1 MLQAYRILASKRA
14 GARLSEEEIRAV
26 AQGASDGSWTEGQ
39 LAAFLMAAAI
49 RGLDAEETRALT
61 VAMLESGERWGLAK
75 EVPDLADKHS
85 TGGVGD
91 KVSLVLA
98 PLLASCGV
106 PIAMLAG
113 RGLGH
118 TAGTIDKLEAVP
130 GVRIGFDRESCLA
143 TIARC
148 GFAIGGAT
156 GSIAPADKRLYA
168 IRDTTATID
177 SLPLIVASILSKK
190 LALGAAAVVFD
201 VKCGSG
207 AFLPEPEQ
215 ARELARHLVGTA
227 RALGTASSALLTD
240 VSQPLGRFTGHAA
253 EVNEALAALAG
264 DGPPDLME
272 VTYRL
277 AEEAAHLVGRPL
289 ERQELEGAIAGGKAR
304 ETMLAWAA
312 HQGADRAWIDRPELP
327 LAPVVRPVLASRS
340 GTLAAIDTR
349 QVGQLVGDAGAGR
362 QRPDDA
368 IDHGV
373 AHESLVRLGEPCSE
387 GQELARVYLRRDD
400 PDLLRRFTACYT
412 VGEAGEAPPLIL
424 SQG

>member
-1 MLQAYRILASKRA
+1 MLHAYRILASKRA
-14 GARLSEEEIRAV
+14 GERLSAEELRAV
-26 AQGASDGSWTEGQ
+26 ALGASDGSWTEGQ

-49 RGLDAEETRALT
+49 RGLDGEETRALT
-61 VAMLESGERWGLAK
+61 VAMLESGERWELAR
-75 EVPDLADKHS
+75 EIPDLADKHS

-106 PIAMLAG
+106 PVAMLAG

-118 TAGTIDKLEAVP
+118 TAGTIDKLEAIP
-130 GVRIGFDRESCLA
+130 GVRIGFDRASCLA
-143 TIARC
+143 TLARC
-148 GFAIGGAT
+148 GLAIGGAT

-168 IRDTTATID
+168 LRDTTATID

-201 VKCGSG
+201 VKCGNG

-215 ARELARHLVGTA
+215 ARELARHLVTTA
-227 RALGTASSALLTD
+227 RSLGTASSAILTD

-253 EVNEALAALAG
+253 EVNEAMAALAG
-264 DGPPDLME
+264 AGPSDLME
-272 VTYRL
+272 VTSRL
-277 AEEAAHLVGRPL
+277 AEEAARLVGRPL
-289 ERQELEGAIAGGKAR
+289 ARRDLEEAIASGKAHGK
-304 ETMLAWAA
+304 MLAWAS
-312 HQGADRAWIDRPELP
+312 HQGAERSWLDRPELP

-340 GTLAAIDTR
+340 GILAAIDTR
-349 QVGQLVGDAGAGR
+349 QVGLLVGDAGAGR
-362 QRPDDA
+362 RRPEDA

-373 AHESLVRLGEPCSE
+373 AHESLVRLGEPCAA

-400 PDLLRRFTACYT
+400 PELVQRFAACYD
-412 VGEAGEAPPLIL
+412 VADAGAAPTLVLDSI
-424 SQG
+424 